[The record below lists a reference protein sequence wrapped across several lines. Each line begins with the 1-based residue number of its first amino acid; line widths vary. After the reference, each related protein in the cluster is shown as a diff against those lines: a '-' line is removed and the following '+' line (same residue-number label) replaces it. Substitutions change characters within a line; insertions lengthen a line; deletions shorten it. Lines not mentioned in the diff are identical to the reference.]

1 MCSFQQRHHS
11 FRCPL
16 VSTFR
21 RRHSHYIP
29 LCCLLVLPRS
39 VLHFT
44 MRTGRDITRRDAVR
58 RVRWAEKEASL
69 IHLDVHLAT
78 TIGATAAP
86 LQPMALPAQLTSP
99 VSACALSFSVFLSLS
114 VHGLAAKIFAK
125 MPYSLLIP

>member
-1 MCSFQQRHHS
+1 
-11 FRCPL
+11 
-16 VSTFR
+16 
-21 RRHSHYIP
+21 
-29 LCCLLVLPRS
+29 
-39 VLHFT
+39 

-78 TIGATAAP
+78 TIGATAAQ

-114 VHGLAAKIFAK
+114 VHGLAAKIFAT